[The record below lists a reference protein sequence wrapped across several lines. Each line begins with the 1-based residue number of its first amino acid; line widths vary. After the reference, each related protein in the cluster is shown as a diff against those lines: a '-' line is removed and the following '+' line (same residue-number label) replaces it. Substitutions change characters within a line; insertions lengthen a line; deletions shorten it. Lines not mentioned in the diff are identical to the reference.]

1 MSVVG
6 LFVDAENLVYGYLN
20 RFRAKLDPGKLV
32 EIANE
37 YGTVKYYKCFGDF
50 TNPGLKEYENR
61 FKANTFDIISEPSV
75 ERNGKFK
82 EFTDFNMLNHIYQTL
97 IDDDSVTTYV
107 LGSGDGHFS
116 ELVNRLRIRHGK
128 TVVIVGVDGTISSK
142 LRTAE
147 VRTLDGSE
155 AIAEFDYQSLI
166 RFMQSGDSMG
176 KILTFGSTLRVYT
189 QAPRDEV
196 AQALK
201 ELLKEGCLCQVVEDI
216 EGKKVRRLRINYDHE
231 QVKSWLRQ

>member
-32 EIANE
+32 EIASE

-97 IDDDSVTTYV
+97 IDDESVTT
-107 LGSGDGHFS
+107 
-116 ELVNRLRIRHGK
+116 
-128 TVVIVGVDGTISSK
+128 
-142 LRTAE
+142 
-147 VRTLDGSE
+147 
-155 AIAEFDYQSLI
+155 
-166 RFMQSGDSMG
+166 
-176 KILTFGSTLRVYT
+176 
-189 QAPRDEV
+189 
-196 AQALK
+196 
-201 ELLKEGCLCQVVEDI
+201 
-216 EGKKVRRLRINYDHE
+216 
-231 QVKSWLRQ
+231 

>member
-1 MSVVG
+1 MSMVG

-20 RFRAKLDPGKLV
+20 RFRARLDPGKLV

-37 YGTVKYYKCFGDF
+37 YGTVKYFKCFGDF
-50 TNPGLKEYENR
+50 NNPGLQEYEDR

-128 TVVIVGVDGTISSK
+128 EVVIIGVDGTISSK
-142 LRTAE
+142 LRTAV
-147 VRTLDGSE
+147 VRTLD
-155 AIAEFDYQSLI
+155 AEDASAPFDYASLI
-166 RFMQSGDSMG
+166 RFMHSGESMG

-189 QAPRDEV
+189 QAPRGEV
-196 AQALK
+196 SRALQK
-201 ELLKEGCLCQVVEDI
+201 LIEERCLLQMVEDI
-216 EGKKVRRLRINYDHE
+216 EGKNIRRLRINYDDPKI
-231 QVKSWLRQ
+231 KSWLR